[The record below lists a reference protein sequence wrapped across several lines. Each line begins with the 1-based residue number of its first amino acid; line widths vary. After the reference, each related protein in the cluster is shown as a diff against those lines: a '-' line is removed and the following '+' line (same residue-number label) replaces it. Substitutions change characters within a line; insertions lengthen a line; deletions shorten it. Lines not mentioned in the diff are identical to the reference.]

1 MRRAPFIAMEYLD
14 GMTLKHLISSRT
26 LDLERIVILG
36 MDIADA
42 LDAAHTEG
50 IIHRDI
56 KPANLFVTKRGH
68 VKILDF
74 GLAKV
79 SSLSSRAAVFSPRG
93 EETAPIVN
101 EADLTSPGTTL
112 GTVAYMSPEQVRAR
126 DVDARTDIFSFGAVL
141 YEMVT
146 GTMPFRGESSG
157 VILNA
162 ILERQPISAI
172 RLNPDIPEE
181 LDRILRKSL
190 EKDRELRYQHAS
202 EIRSDLKRLKRE
214 SDLRHIVAT
223 TDDVEPSRDRGDTA
237 SRQSSENSISAGLPA
252 QTLAAAT
259 VSRRRWAFPL
269 AALLVLI
276 AGGFGYFWKRPL
288 PAAESLKLCP
298 AHP

>member
-1 MRRAPFIAMEYLD
+1 MRRCHSSQWSILD
-14 GMTLKHLISSRT
+14 GVTLKHLISSCT
-26 LDLERIVILG
+26 LDLERIVIIG
-36 MDIADA
+36 IDIADA
-42 LDAAHTEG
+42 LDAAHAEG

-68 VKILDF
+68 AKILDF

-79 SSLSSRAAVFSPRG
+79 SSLSSRAAVASPSG
-93 EETAPIVN
+93 EEATLGVS

-112 GTVAYMSPEQVRAR
+112 GTVAYMSPEQVRAK
-126 DVDARTDIFSFGAVL
+126 DLDARTDIFSFGAVL

-162 ILERQPISAI
+162 ILERQPVPAV

-181 LDRILRKSL
+181 LERILRKCL

-214 SDLRHIVAT
+214 SDLRHIVVA
-223 TDDVEPSRDRGDTA
+223 
-237 SRQSSENSISAGLPA
+237 
-252 QTLAAAT
+252 
-259 VSRRRWAFPL
+259 RR
-269 AALLVLI
+269 
-276 AGGFGYFWKRPL
+276 
-288 PAAESLKLCP
+288 
-298 AHP
+298 